1 MSDKVTNEL
10 IFETLKRIQETL
22 ALHTQ
27 YHLETKERLGLVEY
41 QGGAS
46 PRSTQ
51 AFRSAWIMWM
61 SALPGLRS
69 ASTSSRSERE
79 DSHTRRRRRR

>member
-41 QGGAS
+41 QVGGLTAQYAS
-46 PRSTQ
+46 LSKR
-51 AFRSAWIMWM
+51 
-61 SALPGLRS
+61 LDHVD
-69 ASTSSRSERE
+69 ERL
-79 DSHTRRRRRR
+79 TRIEKRLDLVET